1 MKNLHFLQ
9 QSERKWKRVGM
20 EIASPFPTPVLGFI
34 SIYFFHFFCFKF
46 IFRFCF
52 SSSVGNKAEQTPVL
66 IIFNPQ
72 TPAPIQS
79 PHSDHSFNSPQPKTQ
94 RLFSRGL
101 KKETSPNPLFFSFNF
116 FYLFLLFFWLISS
129 SPQNLSAF
137 SFRFPAG
144 FSEAEVNGWKTRRR
158 PNSRF
163 YQIDVTR
170 RDFWG

>member
-1 MKNLHFLQ
+1 MEASGDGNHVSLPNASFGFYFYLFL
-9 QSERKWKRVGM
+9 
-20 EIASPFPTPVLGFI
+20 PF
-34 SIYFFHFFCFKF
+34 FFCFKF

-52 SSSVGNKAEQTPVL
+52 SSSIGNKAEQTPVL

-79 PHSDHSFNSPQPKTQ
+79 SHHNHSFNSPPNQKPNAFFLVAL
-94 RLFSRGL
+94 R
-101 KKETSPNPLFFSFNF
+101 KKRPQILIFLDF

-144 FSEAEVNGWKTRRR
+144 LSEAEVNGRKTRRR